1 MADLKTRWLGLQLRT
16 PFVVGASPLGDDIER
31 LAALVDA
38 GAGAVVM
45 HSLFEEQLVLEQMS
59 AHRHFDAHVDTDAE
73 ARSFLPSSDVFSLG
87 VDRYLAHLRQLRQRL
102 DVPVLASLNG
112 VTPGGWVEYARLLA
126 DAGADAVEL
135 NLYEIATD
143 PAVSGAEVEA
153 RQLAVVRSVV
163 AAVERPVSVKLSPFY
178 ASTPGFVQQLAQA
191 GAAGVVLFNR
201 FYQPDVDLDHL
212 DVDRTLVT
220 STSAELPL
228 RLHALALVHGR
239 IDIGLAAS
247 GGIHSGLDAAKAIL
261 CGAQAVQMVSALLDN
276 GVSRLKG
283 VREELA
289 WWLDQKGYASVDEA
303 RGVLSLQNAPNAAAL
318 ERVNYMKVLQGWLP
332 RR

>member
-1 MADLKTRWLGLQLRT
+1 MADLTTRWLGLELKT
-16 PFVVGASPLGDDIER
+16 PFVVGASPLGDDVER

-87 VDRYLAHLRQLRQRL
+87 VDRYLGHLRRLRARL

-112 VTPGGWVEYARLLA
+112 VTPGGWVEYGHLLA
-126 DAGADAVEL
+126 EAGADAIEL
-135 NLYEIATD
+135 NLYEIVTD
-143 PAVSGAEVEA
+143 PALSGAEVEA
-153 RQLAVVRSVV
+153 RQLEVVRSVV
-163 AAVERPVSVKLSPFY
+163 AAVDRPVSVKLSPFY
-178 ASTPGFVQQLAQA
+178 ASIPGFVQQLAEA

-201 FYQPDVDLDHL
+201 FYQPDVDLDKL

-239 IDIGLAAS
+239 IDIGLAVS
-247 GGIHSGLDAAKAIL
+247 GGVHTGLDAAKAIL
-261 CGAQAVQMVSALLDN
+261 CGAQAVQMVSALLEG

-283 VREELA
+283 VREELD
-289 WWLDQKGYASVDEA
+289 WWLDQKGYKSVAEA
-303 RGVLSLQNAPNAAAL
+303 RGVLSLENAPNAHAL
-318 ERVNYMKVLQGWLP
+318 ERVNYMKVLQGWMP

>member
-1 MADLKTRWLGLQLRT
+1 MADLTTRWLGLELKT
-16 PFVVGASPLGDDIER
+16 PFVVGASPLGDDVER

-87 VDRYLAHLRQLRQRL
+87 VDRYLGHLRRLRARL

-112 VTPGGWVEYARLLA
+112 VTPGGWVEYGHLLA
-126 DAGADAVEL
+126 EAGADAIEL
-135 NLYEIATD
+135 NLYEIVTD
-143 PAVSGAEVEA
+143 PALSGAEVEA
-153 RQLAVVRSVV
+153 RQLEVVRSVV
-163 AAVERPVSVKLSPFY
+163 AAVDRPVSVKLSPFY
-178 ASTPGFVQQLAQA
+178 ASIPGFVQQLAEA

-201 FYQPDVDLDHL
+201 FYQPDVDLDKL

-220 STSAELPL
+220 STSEELPL

-239 IDIGLAAS
+239 IDIGLAVS
-247 GGIHSGLDAAKAIL
+247 GGVHTGLDAAKAIL
-261 CGAQAVQMVSALLDN
+261 CGAQAVQMVSALLEG

-283 VREELA
+283 VREELD
-289 WWLDQKGYASVDEA
+289 WWLNQKGYKSVAEA
-303 RGVLSLQNAPNAAAL
+303 RGVLSLENAPNAHAL
-318 ERVNYMKVLQGWLP
+318 ERVNYMKVLQGWMP